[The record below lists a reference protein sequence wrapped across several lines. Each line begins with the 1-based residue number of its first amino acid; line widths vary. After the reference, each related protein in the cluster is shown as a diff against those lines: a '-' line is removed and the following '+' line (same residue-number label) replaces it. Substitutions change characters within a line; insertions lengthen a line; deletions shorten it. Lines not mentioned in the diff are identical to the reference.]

1 MAHNKKDMERRV
13 LLIILIPKKRK
24 KCCSHLSRELKC
36 LRVSERGWLTVKW
49 FDWVISIVEPI
60 TQLSL
65 QQKKKAWWK
74 SWNWERRRKQ
84 AEDKF
89 WVMHAI
95 TSHTFKLPLVFR
107 WLPASNLF
115 IENFRASDFF
125 LIILEN
131 NHSAVIPI
139 EIYIYIYIYTYK
151 GGWYYE
157 TFNKNYSSVCQ
168 EFNPAYEYS
177 PSSAILKIDGNV
189 ILTLMGVC

>member
-1 MAHNKKDMERRV
+1 MAHIKKRYGETCATNYFNTQ
-13 LLIILIPKKRK
+13 KRK

-95 TSHTFKLPLVFR
+95 TSHTFKLPSVFR
-107 WLPASNLF
+107 LLPASNLF
-115 IENFRASDFF
+115 ITSKLENFLLS
-125 LIILEN
+125 
-131 NHSAVIPI
+131 NHFR
-139 EIYIYIYIYTYK
+139 K
-151 GGWYYE
+151 
-157 TFNKNYSSVCQ
+157 
-168 EFNPAYEYS
+168 
-177 PSSAILKIDGNV
+177 
-189 ILTLMGVC
+189 